1 MITNSMGGRLI
12 EDHIVNNSSYRAY
25 EENKSDIKIIEHE
38 YPNHTGNN
46 TTVEKFEVIRED
58 MDTIK
63 DSFYSP

>member
-1 MITNSMGGRLI
+1 MDDNM
-12 EDHIVNNSSYRAY
+12 VNNSSYRGY

-58 MDTIK
+58 
-63 DSFYSP
+63 